1 MRAVRRFL
9 AATAFSAALAGS
21 WASAEPPTPPASAP
35 VPVAPVPVAPVPPL
49 VTAPPVAP
57 APPAGPRARIAFD
70 REQHDFGVVKQEQD
84 LATEF
89 TVRNDGDATLRIG
102 DVRSDCGCSTA
113 VAQSKELAPG
123 ASTTLRVT
131 FRTFT
136 MSGPVTKRV
145 KVASNDPERP
155 EVELKVRVDI
165 AGGIV
170 LDPARFY
177 FGPVLAGTSPTSSI
191 TARWRD
197 GVGRPF
203 RITKVEAPGVD
214 VVFDVKPHEAPP
226 WHGWVVTARFAKPP
240 AIGTV
245 SGTALLRTDD
255 PDYPRLPAPVT
266 AFVSGRVWL
275 DRREARLGLVRQGLG
290 RTLMIGCR
298 GLTPDVDLGE
308 VKVRSRKGV
317 VTAKAV
323 RTGGNQKEWLIEV
336 RLPEDAPPGKVE
348 DVVEVRSALEGEPP
362 AEIAVSGEVV
372 PGPR

>member
-1 MRAVRRFL
+1 MRRILRAI
-9 AATAFSAALAGS
+9 AFSTAAAASLAF
-21 WASAEPPTPPASAP
+21 AEPPPSPAPSPSP
-35 VPVAPVPVAPVPPL
+35 VPLEKPPVP
-49 VTAPPVAP
+49 AP
-57 APPAGPRARIAFD
+57 APPQAAGPRPRIAFD
-70 REQHDFGVVKQEQD
+70 REVHDFGVVKQEQD

-89 TVRNDGDATLRIG
+89 TIRNDGDVTLKIG

-113 VAQSKELAPG
+113 VAKSKEIAPG
-123 ASTTLRVT
+123 EKTTLEVT

-136 MSGPVTKRV
+136 MSGPVSKRV

-155 EVELKVRVDI
+155 EVELRVKVDI

-177 FGPVLAGTSPTSSI
+177 FGPVLVGTAPTSSL

-203 RITKVEAPGVD
+203 KITKVEAPGVD
-214 VVFDVKPHEAPP
+214 VVFDVQPHEAPP
-226 WHGWVVTARFAKPP
+226 WHGWVVTARFSKPP

-255 PDYPRLPAPVT
+255 SDYPRLAAPVT

-275 DRREARLGLVRQGLG
+275 DRREARFGLVREGLG

-298 GLTPDVDLGE
+298 GLKPDVDLGE
-308 VKVRSRKGV
+308 VKAVSRKGV
-317 VTAKAV
+317 VEAKAI
-323 RTGGNQKEWLIEV
+323 RTGGNLREWLIEV
-336 RLPEDAPPGKVE
+336 KLPEGAAPGKVE
-348 DVVEVRSALEGEPP
+348 DVVEVRSQLEGEPP
-362 AEIAVSGEVV
+362 SEIAVSGEVI
-372 PGPR
+372 PSPK